1 MCDDSW
7 LNGPYQYRGARKLG
21 RGILTGAG
29 KGLAFS
35 RQSSFITG
43 LSGCPPT
50 KPAAGAALANHL
62 QVPGRRGTSR
72 DDARLVVAMV
82 GSGQANGNQANET
95 GSPRAVSDSWNGITP
110 GSRGRFI

>member
-1 MCDDSW
+1 MAS
-7 LNGPYQYRGARKLG
+7 NSIGGARKLG

-35 RQSSFITG
+35 MRRSHITE

-95 GSPRAVSDSWNGITP
+95 GPP
-110 GSRGRFI
+110 GRYPTRGTESH